1 MLKALFFCG
10 ILTVSMSIDL
20 KSEGAAMDITTK
32 KGRRGRK
39 DIDRI
44 IVEKGRRGDFSPLQ
58 PDHYH
63 SFYEIFYLWSG
74 SCRFLLKDTVYQMEA
89 GDLVFIAPGE
99 LHHSLYSAGEVCEIV
114 MIYFKEEYLHLSD
127 RSADSLTSISGQG
140 LQLHSFMGSV
150 PTVYQEY
157 LHSLLTRMLTENSR
171 FDQYSE
177 HFERCYLEELLLMLM
192 RHSVMNEKE
201 PIVEK
206 GRRGDF
212 SPLQPDHYHS
222 FYEIFYLWSGSCR
235 FLLKDTVYQ
244 MEAGDLVFIA
254 PGELHHSLYS
264 AGEVCEIVMIYFKE
278 EYLHLSDRSADSLT
292 SISGQGLQLHS
303 FMGSVPTVYQE
314 YLHSLLTRMLTENSR
329 FDQYSEHFERCYLE
343 ELLLMLMRHSVMNE
357 KEPDLLNSRDA
368 DILLATKYIYN
379 NFRKPLTLEEVSSVA
394 SLSPTYFSKKFKLIT
409 GMGFKEYLNYVRLKH
424 AQTALLTT
432 NSSITDIAL
441 EYGFNDSNYFKD
453 LFKKVY
459 GKSPREYRK
468 NPD

>member
-1 MLKALFFCG
+1 
-10 ILTVSMSIDL
+10 
-20 KSEGAAMDITTK
+20 MDITIK
-32 KGRRGRK
+32 KGKRGRK

-74 SCRFLLKDTVYQMEA
+74 SCRFLLKDTVYQLEA

-99 LHHSLYSAGEVCEIV
+99 LHHSLYSVGEVCEIV
-114 MIYFKEEYLHLSD
+114 MIYFKEEYLHLPNFPAATNNRED
-127 RSADSLTSISGQG
+127 TGG
-140 LQLHSFMGSV
+140 KLHSFMGSV
-150 PTVYQEY
+150 PTVYQDA
-157 LHSLLTRMLTENSR
+157 LHSLLNRMLTENSR

-201 PIVEK
+201 P
-206 GRRGDF
+206 G
-212 SPLQPDHYHS
+212 
-222 FYEIFYLWSGSCR
+222 
-235 FLLKDTVYQ
+235 
-244 MEAGDLVFIA
+244 
-254 PGELHHSLYS
+254 
-264 AGEVCEIVMIYFKE
+264 
-278 EYLHLSDRSADSLT
+278 
-292 SISGQGLQLHS
+292 
-303 FMGSVPTVYQE
+303 
-314 YLHSLLTRMLTENSR
+314 
-329 FDQYSEHFERCYLE
+329 
-343 ELLLMLMRHSVMNE
+343 
-357 KEPDLLNSRDA
+357 LLNSRDA

-409 GMGFKEYLNYVRLKH
+409 GMGFKEYLNFVRLKH

>member
-1 MLKALFFCG
+1 
-10 ILTVSMSIDL
+10 
-20 KSEGAAMDITTK
+20 MDITTK

-177 HFERCYLEELLLMLM
+177 HFERCYLEELLLL
-192 RHSVMNEKE
+192 
-201 PIVEK
+201 
-206 GRRGDF
+206 
-212 SPLQPDHYHS
+212 
-222 FYEIFYLWSGSCR
+222 
-235 FLLKDTVYQ
+235 
-244 MEAGDLVFIA
+244 
-254 PGELHHSLYS
+254 
-264 AGEVCEIVMIYFKE
+264 
-278 EYLHLSDRSADSLT
+278 
-292 SISGQGLQLHS
+292 
-303 FMGSVPTVYQE
+303 
-314 YLHSLLTRMLTENSR
+314 
-329 FDQYSEHFERCYLE
+329 
-343 ELLLMLMRHSVMNE
+343 LMRHSVMNE

-368 DILLATKYIYN
+368 DILLATKYIYKATDTGRCLLRG
-379 NFRKPLTLEEVSSVA
+379 FLKPHLFQQEIQTDHRHGVQGI
-394 SLSPTYFSKKFKLIT
+394 FKLRTAQARPDGASYHQQLHHGYCSGI
-409 GMGFKEYLNYVRLKH
+409 RL
-424 AQTALLTT
+424 QRQQ
-432 NSSITDIAL
+432 
-441 EYGFNDSNYFKD
+441 
-453 LFKKVY
+453 LF
-459 GKSPREYRK
+459 
-468 NPD
+468 

>member
-1 MLKALFFCG
+1 MG
-10 ILTVSMSIDL
+10 
-20 KSEGAAMDITTK
+20 SEMCI
-32 KGRRGRK
+32 R
-39 DIDRI
+39 DR
-44 IVEKGRRGDFSPLQ
+44 
-58 PDHYH
+58 
-63 SFYEIFYLWSG
+63 
-74 SCRFLLKDTVYQMEA
+74 MEA

-99 LHHSLYSAGEVCEIV
+99 LHHSLYSAGEICEIV

-150 PTVYQEY
+150 PTVYREY

-171 FDQYSE
+171 FDEYSE
-177 HFERCYLEELLLMLM
+177 HFERCYLEELLL
-192 RHSVMNEKE
+192 
-201 PIVEK
+201 I
-206 GRRGDF
+206 
-212 SPLQPDHYHS
+212 
-222 FYEIFYLWSGSCR
+222 
-235 FLLKDTVYQ
+235 
-244 MEAGDLVFIA
+244 
-254 PGELHHSLYS
+254 
-264 AGEVCEIVMIYFKE
+264 
-278 EYLHLSDRSADSLT
+278 
-292 SISGQGLQLHS
+292 
-303 FMGSVPTVYQE
+303 
-314 YLHSLLTRMLTENSR
+314 
-329 FDQYSEHFERCYLE
+329 
-343 ELLLMLMRHSVMNE
+343 LMRHSVMNE

-368 DILLATKYIYN
+368 DILLATRYIYN

-432 NSSITDIAL
+432 DSSITDIAL

>member
-1 MLKALFFCG
+1 
-10 ILTVSMSIDL
+10 
-20 KSEGAAMDITTK
+20 MDITIK
-32 KGRRGRK
+32 KGKRGRK

-63 SFYEIFYLWSG
+63 NFYEIFYLWSG
-74 SCRFLLKDTVYQMEA
+74 SCRFLLKDTVYQLEA

-99 LHHSLYSAGEVCEIV
+99 LHHSLYSVGEVCEIV
-114 MIYFKEEYLHLSD
+114 MIYFKEEYLHLPNFPAATNNRED
-127 RSADSLTSISGQG
+127 TGG
-140 LQLHSFMGSV
+140 KPHSFMGSV
-150 PTVYQEY
+150 PAVYQDA
-157 LHSLLTRMLTENSR
+157 LHSLLN
-171 FDQYSE
+171 
-177 HFERCYLEELLLMLM
+177 
-192 RHSVMNEKE
+192 
-201 PIVEK
+201 
-206 GRRGDF
+206 
-212 SPLQPDHYHS
+212 
-222 FYEIFYLWSGSCR
+222 
-235 FLLKDTVYQ
+235 
-244 MEAGDLVFIA
+244 
-254 PGELHHSLYS
+254 
-264 AGEVCEIVMIYFKE
+264 
-278 EYLHLSDRSADSLT
+278 
-292 SISGQGLQLHS
+292 
-303 FMGSVPTVYQE
+303 
-314 YLHSLLTRMLTENSR
+314 RMLTENSR

-409 GMGFKEYLNYVRLKH
+409 GMGFKEYLNFVRLKH